1 MKTII
6 VTGGCGFIGGHF
18 IHLIN
23 QLTDWR
29 VVNVDKLTYA
39 GSVDGM
45 VDLQE
50 GQRYRF
56 VKGDIVDRSRMNILF
71 AEEKPWA
78 VVNFAAESHVDRS
91 ILDPGPFLQTN
102 LIGVQI
108 LLDMARQYGVERF
121 LQISTDEVYG
131 DAEGK
136 ESFTE
141 GSLLSPSSPYSS
153 SKASADLLCLSYL
166 RTYGLPVL
174 VSRSTNNYGSYQYP
188 EKLVPLMIRNAVLGK
203 ELPVYG
209 DGLQRRDWISVEDN
223 IQALYLI
230 LTEGKSGSVYN
241 VGTEKD
247 VTNLE
252 VIEEICRGVA
262 NDTDREY
269 EKSFASIRHIEDR
282 PGHDRHYAV
291 DTQKIR
297 TDLGWSPSTSF
308 KSGIRST
315 VAWYLQNPSWDIQ
328 SADETYQRYYE
339 AVYSKQRGRSQN

>member
-6 VTGGCGFIGGHF
+6 ITGGCGFIGGHF
-18 IHLIN
+18 IRLIN
-23 QLTDWR
+23 RLTDWR

-39 GSVDGM
+39 GSVNGIA
-45 VDLQE
+45 DLQE

-56 VKGDIVDRSRMNILF
+56 VKADIVDRDRMSSLF

-108 LLDMARQYGVERF
+108 LLDMARQYDVERF

-166 RTYGLPVL
+166 KTYGLPVL
-174 VSRSTNNYGSYQYP
+174 VSRSTNNYGPHQYP
-188 EKLVPLMIRNAVLGK
+188 EKLIPLMIRNAVLGQ

-230 LTEGKSGSVYN
+230 LTEGKSGSIYN

-252 VIEEICRGVA
+252 VVEEICLGVA
-262 NDTDREY
+262 NDRGWES
-269 EKSFASIRHIEDR
+269 EKLIASIRHIEDR
-282 PGHDRHYAV
+282 PGHDRRYAV

-297 TDLGWSPSTSF
+297 TDLGWTPSTSF
-308 KSGIRST
+308 QSGIRST
-315 VAWYLQNPSWDIQ
+315 VAWYLQNPS
-328 SADETYQRYYE
+328 
-339 AVYSKQRGRSQN
+339 

>member
-6 VTGGCGFIGGHF
+6 ITGGCGFIGSHF
-18 IHLIN
+18 IRLITR
-23 QLTDWR
+23 LTDWR

-39 GSVDGM
+39 GSVDAIA
-45 VDLQE
+45 DLQS
-50 GQRYRF
+50 GKRYRF
-56 VKGDIVDRSRMNILF
+56 VKADIVDRDSMNSLF

-91 ILDPGPFLQTN
+91 ITDPGPFLQTN
-102 LIGVQI
+102 VIGVQV
-108 LLDMARQYGVERF
+108 LLDMARQYAVERF

-136 ESFTE
+136 DSFTE
-141 GSLLSPSSPYSS
+141 GSLLAPSSPYSS

-174 VSRSTNNYGSYQYP
+174 ISRSTNNYGSYQYP
-188 EKLVPLMIRNAVLGK
+188 EKLIPLMIRNAVLGK

-209 DGLQRRDWISVEDN
+209 DGLQRRDWISVDDN

-230 LTEGKSGSVYN
+230 LTEGKSGSIYN

-252 VIEEICRGVA
+252 VVEEICRGVA
-262 NDTDREY
+262 NDRGLRPE
-269 EKSFASIRHIEDR
+269 EVSAGIRHIKDR
-282 PGHDRHYAV
+282 PGHDRRYAV

-297 TDLGWSPSTSF
+297 TELGWRPSTSF
-308 KSGIRST
+308 QSGIRST
-315 VAWYLQNPSWDIQ
+315 VAWYLQNTS
-328 SADETYQRYYE
+328 
-339 AVYSKQRGRSQN
+339 

>member
-1 MKTII
+1 MKTIVI
-6 VTGGCGFIGGHF
+6 TGGCGFIGGHF

-23 QLTDWR
+23 RITNWR
-29 VVNVDKLTYA
+29 VVNVDILTYA
-39 GSVDGM
+39 GDVNGLA
-45 VDLQE
+45 DLQE
-50 GQRYRF
+50 SQRYRF
-56 VKGDIVDRSRMNILF
+56 VKADIVDRARMSSLF

-91 ILDPGPFLQTN
+91 ILDPGPFLQSN

-108 LLDMARQYGVERF
+108 LLDMARQYDVERF

-136 ESFTE
+136 EPFTE
-141 GSLLSPSSPYSS
+141 GSLLAPSSPYSA

-174 VSRSTNNYGSYQYP
+174 ISRSTNNYGPHQYP
-188 EKLVPLMIRNAVLGK
+188 EKLIPLMIRNAVLGE

-230 LTEGKSGSVYN
+230 LTEGKSGSIYN

-247 VTNLE
+247 VTNLK
-252 VIEEICRGVA
+252 VVEEICLGVA
-262 NDTDREY
+262 DDKGWES
-269 EKSFASIRHIEDR
+269 EKLIANIRHIEDR
-282 PGHDRHYAV
+282 PGHDRLYAV

-297 TDLGWSPSTSF
+297 NELGWSPSTSF
-308 KSGIRST
+308 QSGIRST
-315 VAWYLQNPSWDIQ
+315 VAWYLENP
-328 SADETYQRYYE
+328 
-339 AVYSKQRGRSQN
+339 G

>member
-6 VTGGCGFIGGHF
+6 ITGGCGFIGGHF
-18 IHLIN
+18 IRLIN
-23 QLTDWR
+23 RLTDWR

-39 GSVDGM
+39 GSVNRM
-45 VDLQE
+45 ADLQE

-56 VKGDIVDRSRMNILF
+56 VKADIVDRDHMNSLF

-102 LIGVQI
+102 LIGVQV
-108 LLDMARQYGVERF
+108 LLDMARQYDVERF
-121 LQISTDEVYG
+121 FQISTDEVYG

-141 GSLLSPSSPYSS
+141 DSLLAPSSPYSS

-174 VSRSTNNYGSYQYP
+174 ISRSTNNYGSHQYP
-188 EKLVPLMIRNAVLGK
+188 EKLIPLIIKNAVLGQ

-230 LTEGKSGSVYN
+230 LTEGETGSIYN
-241 VGTEKD
+241 IGTEKD

-252 VIEEICRGVA
+252 VVEEICRGVA
-262 NDTDREY
+262 NDKGWES
-269 EKSFASIRHIEDR
+269 EKLTANIRHIKDR

-297 TDLGWSPSTSF
+297 TELGWTPNTSF
-308 KSGIRST
+308 QPGIRST
-315 VAWYLQNPSWDIQ
+315 IAWYLQNP
-328 SADETYQRYYE
+328 
-339 AVYSKQRGRSQN
+339 G

>member
-1 MKTII
+1 VKTII
-6 VTGGCGFIGGHF
+6 ITGGCGFIGGHF
-18 IHLIN
+18 IRLIN
-23 QLTDWR
+23 RLTDWR

-39 GSVDGM
+39 GSVNGIG
-45 VDLQE
+45 DLQE

-56 VKGDIVDRSRMNILF
+56 VKADIVDRDCMSSLF

-108 LLDMARQYGVERF
+108 LLDMARQYEVERF

-174 VSRSTNNYGSYQYP
+174 VSRSTNNYGPHQYP
-188 EKLVPLMIRNAVLGK
+188 EKLIPLMIRNAVLSQ

-230 LTEGKSGSVYN
+230 LTEGKSGSIYN
-241 VGTEKD
+241 IGTETD

-252 VIEEICRGVA
+252 VVEEICLGVA
-262 NDTDREY
+262 NDKGWEY
-269 EKSFASIRHIEDR
+269 EKLIASIRHIKDR
-282 PGHDRHYAV
+282 PGHDRQYAV

-297 TDLGWSPSTSF
+297 IELGWTPTASF
-308 KSGIRST
+308 QSGIKST
-315 VAWYLQNPSWDIQ
+315 VAWYLQNPSWEAQ
-328 SADETYQRYYE
+328 SSDEDYQRYKE
-339 AVYSKQRGRSQN
+339 AVYSKQWGRSQN

>member
-6 VTGGCGFIGGHF
+6 ITGGCGFIGGHF
-18 IHLIN
+18 IRLIN
-23 QLTDWR
+23 RLTDWR

-39 GSVDGM
+39 GSVNGIA
-45 VDLQE
+45 DLQE

-56 VKGDIVDRSRMNILF
+56 VKADIVDRDRMSSLF

-91 ILDPGPFLQTN
+91 ILDSGPFLQTN
-102 LIGVQI
+102 LIGVQV
-108 LLDMARQYGVERF
+108 LLDMARQYDVERF

-166 RTYGLPVL
+166 RTYGLPVFI
-174 VSRSTNNYGSYQYP
+174 SRSTNNYGPHQYP
-188 EKLVPLMIRNAVLGK
+188 EKLIPLMIRNAMLGQ

-223 IQALYLI
+223 IQAIYLI
-230 LTEGKSGSVYN
+230 LTEGNSGSIYN

-252 VIEEICRGVA
+252 VVEEICRGVA
-262 NDTDREY
+262 NHTGWES
-269 EKSFASIRHIEDR
+269 EKLIASIQHIEDR
-282 PGHDRHYAV
+282 PGHDRRYAV

-297 TDLGWSPSTSF
+297 TNLGWTPSTSF
-308 KSGIRST
+308 QAGIRST
-315 VAWYLQNPSWDIQ
+315 VAWYLQNPGWEIQ
-328 SADETYQRYYE
+328 SSNENYQRYKE
-339 AVYSKQRGRSQN
+339 AVYSKRWGRSKN

>member
-6 VTGGCGFIGGHF
+6 ITGGCGFIGGHF
-18 IHLIN
+18 IRLVTR
-23 QLTDWR
+23 LTDWR

-39 GSVDGM
+39 GTTDAIA
-45 VDLQE
+45 DIQE
-50 GQRYRF
+50 GPRYRF
-56 VKGDIVDRSRMNILF
+56 VKADIVDRDRMSSLF

-91 ILDPGPFLQTN
+91 ITDPGPFLQTN
-102 LIGVQI
+102 VVGVQV
-108 LLDMARQYGVERF
+108 LLDMARQYAVERF

-136 ESFTE
+136 DSFSE
-141 GSLLSPSSPYSS
+141 DSHLAPSSPYSS

-174 VSRSTNNYGSYQYP
+174 ISRSTNNYGSYQYP
-188 EKLVPLMIRNAVLGK
+188 EKLIPLMIGNAVAGK

-230 LTEGKSGSVYN
+230 LTEGKTGSIYN

-252 VIEEICRGVA
+252 VVEEICLGVA
-262 NDTDREY
+262 DNRGLRFDEVLASVRHITDRL
-269 EKSFASIRHIEDR
+269 
-282 PGHDRHYAV
+282 GHDRRYAV

-297 TDLGWSPSTSF
+297 TELSWKPNTSF
-308 KSGIRST
+308 ESGIRST
-315 VAWYLQNPSWDIQ
+315 VAWYLQN
-328 SADETYQRYYE
+328 T
-339 AVYSKQRGRSQN
+339 K